1 MSCQDSCRAIQLPD
15 FEFRLLQPQKIE
27 DCENKYQEIPDFH
40 KLGQG
45 DPRLQPWEELPVHI
59 LSIK

>member
-27 DCENKYQEIPDFH
+27 DCENKYQEIPDFY
-40 KLGQG
+40 KIWL
-45 DPRLQPWEELPVHI
+45 
-59 LSIK
+59 